1 MLPVLLINFGMSD
14 YVDLTPRRN
23 ASLHMA
29 VSSDMSF
36 KYAMQHPIPILG
48 DPVVDILDFTNE
60 YTVMPLTERGYTI
73 DPLVTE
79 FIKNFFDDNYVPGAD
94 NATLHHQLT
103 NSKKY
108 ACQERIKR
116 INLIEMLFLNKII
129 LRLTAASI

>member
-73 DPLVTE
+73 DPLVTD
-79 FIKNFFDDNYVPGAD
+79 FIKNFFDDNYVSGAD